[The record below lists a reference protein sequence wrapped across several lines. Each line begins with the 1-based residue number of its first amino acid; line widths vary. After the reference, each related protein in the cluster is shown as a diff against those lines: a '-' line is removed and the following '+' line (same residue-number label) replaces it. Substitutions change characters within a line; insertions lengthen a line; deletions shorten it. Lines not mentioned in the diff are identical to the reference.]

1 MALGAIGMFLFTR
14 LTPSS
19 SYAAH
24 VLPGLLV
31 LGVGM
36 GCIFAPAFSTAT
48 LGVEG
53 SEAGIAS
60 AMVNT
65 SQQVGG
71 SVGTALLSTIFA
83 SAVASYAS
91 SHVPSPGLA
100 DAAAVHGYT
109 TAFWWSVG
117 IFVLGFLLAA
127 VILPGRTR
135 HRVPTARAALARLAV
150 GNCHH
155 FESRDGAREGV
166 SATTGAEGR

>member
-1 MALGAIGMFLFTR
+1 MFLFTS
-14 LTPSS
+14 LTPDSA
-19 SYAAH
+19 YATH

-71 SVGTALLSTIFA
+71 SVGTSLLSTIFA
-83 SAVASYAS
+83 SAVASYAA

-100 DAAAVHGYT
+100 DAAAVHGYV
-109 TAFWWSVG
+109 TAFWWAVG
-117 IFVLGFLLAA
+117 IFALGFLLAM
-127 VILPGRTR
+127 VILPSRAVHRSPDPQGRAGALR
-135 HRVPTARAALARLAV
+135 DRQLPPLRV
-150 GNCHH
+150 
-155 FESRDGAREGV
+155 S
-166 SATTGAEGR
+166 